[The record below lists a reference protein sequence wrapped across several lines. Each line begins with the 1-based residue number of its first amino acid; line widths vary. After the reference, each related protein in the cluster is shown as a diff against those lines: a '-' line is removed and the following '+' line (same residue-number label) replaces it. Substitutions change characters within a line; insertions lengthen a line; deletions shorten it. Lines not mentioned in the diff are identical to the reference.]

1 MKLSDYILQR
11 VGSLFDPY
19 EDVNWNTIALQSS
32 TMVRD
37 AINDYFAENLSFA
50 CTTVISGV
58 TTVET
63 IRCTHIVDVT
73 PIVPSDFNMWVGYL
87 NDILRNQ
94 IPATTTLSGA
104 TIAPTVGPWFS
115 MTYPFVQGPW
125 DAIEEQIRTAL
136 TASFTPVTYAAAKGP
151 STGTCQL
158 TSHILL

>member
-19 EDVNWNTIALQSS
+19 EDVNWNIIALMSS

-50 CTTVISGV
+50 CTTTIAGL

-63 IRCTHIVDVT
+63 VRCTHIVDVT
-73 PIVPSDFNMWVGYL
+73 PLVPVDFNMWVGYL

-94 IPATTTLSGA
+94 IPATVTLSGA

-115 MTYPFVQGPW
+115 MAHPFVPGPW
-125 DAIEEQIRTAL
+125 DSLEEQIRAAL
-136 TASFTPVTYAAAKGP
+136 TANFNPVTYAATKGP
-151 STGTCQL
+151 YTGTCQL
-158 TSHILL
+158 TSYILS